1 MDMFPRKLPVFD
13 LPVFDLPKPESLPA
27 FRALPEGYKEG
38 DSTSD
43 LRRFKLPEFDKWNKQ
58 KYFIDVFLCKN
69 LTKTFTV
76 NTSDSWIKVN
86 ADKGELVAEGLRSQ
100 QRIWVEIDWAN
111 APSSRI
117 LEGNIIIKT
126 DEDQYTFVV
135 AAKNSN
141 ELVNF
146 YGHIE
151 SNRYLSINAAD
162 FSVVKTVNHVT
173 GVWWMD

>member
-1 MDMFPRKLPVFD
+1 M
-13 LPVFDLPKPESLPA
+13 
-27 FRALPEGYKEG
+27 
-38 DSTSD
+38 
-43 LRRFKLPEFDKWNKQ
+43 
-58 KYFIDVFLCKN
+58 
-69 LTKTFTV
+69 
-76 NTSDSWIKVN
+76 
-86 ADKGELVAEGLRSQ
+86 RSQ
-100 QRIWVEIDWAN
+100 QRIWAEIDWAN

-117 LEGNIIIKT
+117 LEGSIIIKT
-126 DEDQYTFVV
+126 DEDQYTFAV

-141 ELVNF
+141 ELANF